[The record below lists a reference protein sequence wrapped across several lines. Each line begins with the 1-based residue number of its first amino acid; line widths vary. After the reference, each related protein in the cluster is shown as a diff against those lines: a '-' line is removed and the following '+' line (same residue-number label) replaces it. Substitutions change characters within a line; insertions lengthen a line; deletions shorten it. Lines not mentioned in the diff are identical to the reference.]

1 MIEALAIA
9 GGVGTSIALVGVI
22 LLAFKLSAASGRAD
36 AAKSAEIVARAETAQ
51 EQIRANGIL
60 RDRDRE
66 HERAEKAEAQLAD
79 VAARLAAA
87 DAHVADLSAKLAR
100 VVIER
105 VKSQPPSQDGAD
117 AVNSMFSEPILPRG
131 K

>member
-1 MIEALAIA
+1 MTEVLAIA

-36 AAKSAEIVARAETAQ
+36 AAKSAEIIARAETAQ

-66 HERAEKAEAQLAD
+66 HERAEKAEAQVMDLT
-79 VAARLAAA
+79 ARLAAA
-87 DAHVADLSAKLAR
+87 ETHIAELSAKLAR
-100 VVIER
+100 AVIER
-105 VKSQPPSQDGAD
+105 VKSQPASQDGAD
-117 AVNSMFSEPILPRG
+117 AVNDVFALPWPKEG